1 MGRRKAAQN
10 CAILPWLSGK
20 ADGREGRFLQI
31 GNSLL
36 LDKRF
41 HALSSGARYLYL
53 CLSMESG
60 GKKLV
65 QFSRGTTAKKYGI
78 PKNSFTRQ
86 IDELVEHGFVRRVEA
101 EDYLQFAPAIY
112 ELSVSWKS
120 EPAPQNGAR

>member
-10 CAILPWLSGK
+10 CTILPWLSGK
-20 ADGREGRFLQI
+20 ADGREGRFLQL

-53 CLSMESG
+53 CLSMEAG
-60 GKKLV
+60 GKKTV

-86 IDELVEHGFVRRVEA
+86 IEELVQNGFVQRIA
-101 EDYLQFAPAIY
+101 DDDLLQFAPAVY
-112 ELSVSWKS
+112 ELSILWKS
-120 EPAPQNGAR
+120 KPAPQNGAG